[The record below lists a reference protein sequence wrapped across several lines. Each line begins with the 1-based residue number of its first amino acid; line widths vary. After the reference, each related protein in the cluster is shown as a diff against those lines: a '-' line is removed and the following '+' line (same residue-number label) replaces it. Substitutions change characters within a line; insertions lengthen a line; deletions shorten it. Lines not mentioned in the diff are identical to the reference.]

1 MAKKLLL
8 LGLLAL
14 TDAASIS
21 YPARSNL
28 DFNFNNFGFKVG
40 AKFENKASPRDGG
53 VVYLDIPVSKIM
65 TTLRRPDLLSRLF
78 STFHEEIALL
88 YHPSFLQRLYNVV
101 NIKLEV
107 AYTSA
112 DTLR

>member
-28 DFNFNNFGFKVG
+28 DFNFNNFGFKVRAVNKPTLCFIMPG
-40 AKFENKASPRDGG
+40 EGPYKGLPLVENA
-53 VVYLDIPVSKIM
+53 
-65 TTLRRPDLLSRLF
+65 F
-78 STFHEEIALL
+78 
-88 YHPSFLQRLYNVV
+88 
-101 NIKLEV
+101 
-107 AYTSA
+107 
-112 DTLR
+112 

>member
-28 DFNFNNFGFKVG
+28 DFNFNNFGFKVRAVNKHTLCFIMPG
-40 AKFENKASPRDGG
+40 EGPYKGLPLVENA
-53 VVYLDIPVSKIM
+53 
-65 TTLRRPDLLSRLF
+65 F
-78 STFHEEIALL
+78 
-88 YHPSFLQRLYNVV
+88 
-101 NIKLEV
+101 
-107 AYTSA
+107 
-112 DTLR
+112 

>member
-1 MAKKLLL
+1 M
-8 LGLLAL
+8 
-14 TDAASIS
+14 
-21 YPARSNL
+21 
-28 DFNFNNFGFKVG
+28 
-40 AKFENKASPRDGG
+40 
-53 VVYLDIPVSKIM
+53 VYLDIPVSKIM

-112 DTLR
+112 DTLRLELAMKLREVFTITEKGEGPY

>member
-1 MAKKLLL
+1 M
-8 LGLLAL
+8 
-14 TDAASIS
+14 
-21 YPARSNL
+21 
-28 DFNFNNFGFKVG
+28 
-40 AKFENKASPRDGG
+40 
-53 VVYLDIPVSKIM
+53 YLDIPVSKIM

-112 DTLR
+112 DTLRLELATNLREVFTITEKAPTRAFFLLKAPTSAFSVIVRLAIYKESPV

>member
-1 MAKKLLL
+1 M
-8 LGLLAL
+8 
-14 TDAASIS
+14 
-21 YPARSNL
+21 
-28 DFNFNNFGFKVG
+28 
-40 AKFENKASPRDGG
+40 
-53 VVYLDIPVSKIM
+53 YLDIPVSKIM

-112 DTLR
+112 DTLRLELATNLHEVFTNTEKALVGLKAPARAYTFKTLLRHANVMRDGWL

>member
-28 DFNFNNFGFKVG
+28 DFNFNNFGFKVR
-40 AKFENKASPRDGG
+40 AVNKPT
-53 VVYLDIPVSKIM
+53 LCFIIPGKG
-65 TTLRRPDLLSRLF
+65 P
-78 STFHEEIALL
+78 
-88 YHPSFLQRLYNVV
+88 Y
-101 NIKLEV
+101 
-107 AYTSA
+107 
-112 DTLR
+112 

>member
-28 DFNFNNFGFKVG
+28 DFNFNNFGFKVRAVNKPTLCFKMHFPLLKTPSSAFTIKNLFRHYG
-40 AKFENKASPRDGG
+40 KQAFEQA
-53 VVYLDIPVSKIM
+53 VS
-65 TTLRRPDLLSRLF
+65 R
-78 STFHEEIALL
+78 HEIGMLT
-88 YHPSFLQRLYNVV
+88 QR
-101 NIKLEV
+101 
-107 AYTSA
+107 S
-112 DTLR
+112 